1 MTQQERSLTQSPDG
15 SGVGEPTK
23 IMKRHVPI
31 LFLALSLA
39 ACGPVEPRFGSV
51 SVSATAPRATLS
63 GHTSATGTPAID
75 LSAGCPG
82 FVDTGTP
89 EHLVRLDDASA
100 ITIAARS
107 LRGPLA
113 IAVVG
118 PNDVRCDSDEGTG
131 HAPHV
136 TITQPG
142 EYSVHVGALE
152 APADLPYELSLAP
165 SAPGASE
172 GTSVASSDHRVSVTV
187 TTTPSGATVRT
198 PEGETLGTTPAMF
211 VLTVPESEM
220 GHDRRFVLEMP
231 GYATTE
237 ATGRLI
243 GDAMVVHATL
253 SSGGPAVATTATS
266 APTPAAA
273 TLTSGTFDASTS
285 ASASAAP
292 VPIRDY
298 RVATQ
303 TLEVT
308 TECSIGAMSVD
319 VDAQHA
325 FSQDLRIVLH
335 GPAGQTATLA
345 NHTGGSRSYAPRSY
359 AWDDARG
366 ALHAFGD
373 TSARGTWSL
382 EVRDDAGEDEGVFR
396 GFTLHFTCG
405 GTAAVTAS
413 APSAPPVT
421 RTPSRPRPPLPVRP
435 PPQTGVLDPWS
446 SRPPPPPP
454 PSTTLRRN
462 PGPAP
467 TINPF

>member
-1 MTQQERSLTQSPDG
+1 MTQAVPKKRSF
-15 SGVGEPTK
+15 
-23 IMKRHVPI
+23 RRAA
-31 LFLALSLA
+31 LALATLVVLA
-39 ACGPVEPRFGSV
+39 ACGPVDPRFGSV
-51 SVSATAPRATLS
+51 TVSATAPRATLT
-63 GHTSATGTPAID
+63 GHTSATGSPAID

-100 ITIAARS
+100 ITISARS

-118 PNDVRCDSDEGTG
+118 PTDVRCDSDEGTG

-142 EYSVHVGALE
+142 EYAVHVGALE
-152 APADLPYELSLAP
+152 APADLPYELSLSP

-172 GTSVASSDHRVSVTV
+172 GTAVASSDHRVSVTV

-220 GHDRRFVLEMP
+220 GHDRRFILEMP
-231 GYATTE
+231 GHATTE
-237 ATGRLI
+237 AVGRLI

-253 SSGGPAVATTATS
+253 ADGAPQVAATTSTAS
-266 APTPAAA
+266 PVGPSLA
-273 TLTSGTFDASTS
+273 SGTFDAATS
-285 ASASAAP
+285 GSP

-303 TLEVT
+303 TLEVP

-325 FSQDLRIVLH
+325 YSQDLRIVLH
-335 GPAGQTATLA
+335 GPGGQTATLA

-405 GTAAVTAS
+405 GTAAVAAS
-413 APSAPPVT
+413 APPTATTHV
-421 RTPSRPRPPLPVRP
+421 PSRPRPSLPRP
-435 PPQTGVLDPWS
+435 RPTGPTYPPQAGVLDPWS
-446 SRPPPPPP
+446 SRPTPPTPPP
-454 PSTTLRRN
+454 TTTTRRN
-462 PGPAP
+462 PGAP